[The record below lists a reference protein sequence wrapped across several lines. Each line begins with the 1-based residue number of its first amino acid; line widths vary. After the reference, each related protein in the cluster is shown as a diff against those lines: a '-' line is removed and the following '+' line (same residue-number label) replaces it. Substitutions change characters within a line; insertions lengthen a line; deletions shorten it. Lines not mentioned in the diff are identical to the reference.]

1 MANYV
6 STVDLTDLSVRFKR
20 FAQQAWDEVVAGKIE
35 DHDDYIR
42 LEAESNT
49 YEKAALAV
57 NDLIVKRKV
66 KL

>member
-1 MANYV
+1 MTNYV

-20 FAQQAWDEVVAGKIE
+20 FAQEAWDEVVAGKLE
-35 DHDDYIR
+35 DRDDFIR

-49 YEKAALAV
+49 YEKCALAI
-57 NDLIVKRKV
+57 NELIVKRKV